1 MAKYRIRPR
10 VLTRIDAWHYLAA
23 GPGLVDTDFTSTYN
37 CAGEFGLV
45 YLISGDPSMA
55 EALETDLQDTVEL
68 TTCDRCGRRS
78 GKGWSFAF
86 RKPVPEGAEDEGILI
101 KCSRCAI
108 RHHPM
113 IRRSLMVALVV
124 GTILTLLNQGDILF
138 AGSWKGAL
146 YWKVPLT
153 YCVPFC
159 VATYGA
165 LSNARR

>member
-1 MAKYRIRPR
+1 M
-10 VLTRIDAWHYLAA
+10 V
-23 GPGLVDTDFTSTYN
+23 
-37 CAGEFGLV
+37 
-45 YLISGDPSMA
+45 
-55 EALETDLQDTVEL
+55 EALESNLQDAGEVA
-68 TTCDRCGRRS
+68 TCEQCNRNC

-86 RKPVPEGAEDEGILI
+86 KRPVPEGATDEGAII

-113 IRRSLMVALVV
+113 LRRSLIVTFAV
-124 GTILTLLNQGDILF
+124 GTILTLLNQGDILLS
-138 AGSWKGAL
+138 GSWNSAL

-165 LSNARR
+165 LSNSRR